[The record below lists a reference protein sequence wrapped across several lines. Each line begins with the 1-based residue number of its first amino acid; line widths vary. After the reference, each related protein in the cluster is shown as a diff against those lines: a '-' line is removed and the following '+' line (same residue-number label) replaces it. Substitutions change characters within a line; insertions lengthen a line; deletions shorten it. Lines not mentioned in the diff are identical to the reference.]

1 MNPVAYNSDVRF
13 EKQCIARTLFLLR
26 MLRVVRA
33 DVSWATQWL
42 YRIVELTA
50 AAVLTTCDHNN
61 THGAVSHVFALKK
74 NGWFS
79 KAWADF

>member
-1 MNPVAYNSDVRF
+1 MNPVAYNSEVRF

-42 YRIVELTA
+42 YRIVERTA
-50 AAVLTTCDHNN
+50 AAVLTTCDQKNI
-61 THGAVSHVFALKK
+61 HGAVSHVFALKK

-79 KAWADF
+79 NVWADF